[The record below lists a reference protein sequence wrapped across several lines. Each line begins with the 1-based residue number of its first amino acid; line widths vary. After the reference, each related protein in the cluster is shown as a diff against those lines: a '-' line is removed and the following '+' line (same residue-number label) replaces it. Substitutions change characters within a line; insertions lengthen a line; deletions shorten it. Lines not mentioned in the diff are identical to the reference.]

1 MGDYIEQALEE
12 QRRKAERKAVAAAA
26 QTSRSERRASG
37 EGLLPPVNEQQPS
50 LQREASMASE
60 AASGSPMSVT
70 MEPPVSDGSTRLPAA
85 QAASVDRMASDYDS
99 SDEEGAHKP
108 PSPPPEPPPAQQ
120 PLPPPPMQL
129 AAQAHC
135 LAAKLPAVTTPVTGE
150 QQSRTR
156 PRTTRV
162 SDAKS
167 RGRRQSFI
175 EFAEREKE
183 RREKQADRRQRQKDL
198 RELETALAATL
209 SSPGVSIYDL
219 LMAEYALQPQNY
231 ASHGVMRAGYL
242 KLLYVNEKDH
252 NKQHGARIKGDI
264 PSQLGVSDLRGV
276 AEVFTLSSTL
286 RETAWRLST
295 ST

>member
-1 MGDYIEQALEE
+1 M
-12 QRRKAERKAVAAAA
+12 
-26 QTSRSERRASG
+26 
-37 EGLLPPVNEQQPS
+37 N
-50 LQREASMASE
+50 
-60 AASGSPMSVT
+60 
-70 MEPPVSDGSTRLPAA
+70 
-85 QAASVDRMASDYDS
+85 
-99 SDEEGAHKP
+99 
-108 PSPPPEPPPAQQ
+108 
-120 PLPPPPMQL
+120 
-129 AAQAHC
+129 
-135 LAAKLPAVTTPVTGE
+135 
-150 QQSRTR
+150 
-156 PRTTRV
+156 
-162 SDAKS
+162 DAKA

-183 RREKQADRRQRQKDL
+183 RREKQADRRRRQKDL
-198 RELETALAATL
+198 RELEIALAATL

-286 RETAWRLST
+286 REMSSVARKGLGSKMLSAVEGIAQEVAALRGSAAALIYTQADEGEIASGFWQRNGFRHSEDAAWLTTALHAWRPHEHMHYKGITSMMRSVDLS
-295 ST
+295 